1 MNRKGITIW
10 EVILFTVFLAVAVGA
25 SVFFFMLQSDDFKK
39 AQQKYEWVRDINLVL
54 DEISLELAN
63 AVTVDFPFAGPGKEC
78 YYRAAMNSGNLLPSI
93 VQEGFSFSQNSLSYV
108 SRNASASA
116 GLRRLGRFANP
127 LVANCR
133 EGKIVRTGPDRLE
146 ISFKADAPDG
156 SGEIKQFRR
165 TIYLRN
171 Q

>member
-1 MNRKGITIW
+1 MNKKGLTIW
-10 EVILFTVFLAVAVGA
+10 ELMLFTLFLAVAIGA

-39 AQQKYEWVRDINLVL
+39 AQQKYEWVRNVNQVL
-54 DEISLELAN
+54 DEVSLELAN
-63 AVTVDFPFAGPGKEC
+63 AVIVSFPVSGPDKEC
-78 YYRAAMNSGNLLPSI
+78 FYRSAMNSGNLLPSI
-93 VQEGFSFSQNSLSYV
+93 AQEGFSFSQNSLNYV

-116 GLRRLGRFANP
+116 GLRRLGRFNNP

-133 EGKIVRTGPDRLE
+133 EGKFLRLGPDRLE
-146 ISFKADAPDG
+146 ISFKVNAPDN

-165 TIYLRN
+165 VINLRN